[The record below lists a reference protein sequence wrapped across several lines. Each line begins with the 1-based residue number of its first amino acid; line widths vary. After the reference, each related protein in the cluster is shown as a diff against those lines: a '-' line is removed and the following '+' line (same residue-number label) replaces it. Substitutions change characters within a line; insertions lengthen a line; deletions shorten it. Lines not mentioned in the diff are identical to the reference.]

1 MTDATKPAPFPVR
14 AVLFDLDG
22 TLADTAPDLGN
33 ALNRVRA
40 DLNLPPLPLA
50 ALRPYASHG
59 ARGMLRGA
67 MGIEESDS
75 DYPVLRDK
83 YLDYYGEALF
93 VHTRLFDGADQMLT
107 EIERR
112 GLGWGIV
119 TNKAARFTLP
129 LLEHLGIAAR
139 AGAVIC
145 GDTTPHIKPHP
156 APLLAGAQ
164 SLTLPPADCLYV
176 GDAER
181 DIAGGKAAGMKTVL
195 ARFGYLGP
203 QDTPDTWHADGSIDS
218 LGALLNWLP
227 PYPGQAPAF
236 R

>member
-1 MTDATKPAPFPVR
+1 MTSATKRAPFPVR

-22 TLADTAPDLGN
+22 TLADTAPDLGS

-40 DLNLPPLPLA
+40 DLHLPPLPLA
-50 ALRPYASHG
+50 ALRPFASHG

-67 MGIEESDS
+67 MGIEEGNS
-75 DYPVLRDK
+75 DYPVLRDR

-93 VHTRLFDGADQMLT
+93 VHTRLFDGADAMLA

-112 GLGWGIV
+112 GLSWGIV
-119 TNKAARFTLP
+119 TNKTARFTLP
-129 LLEHLGIAAR
+129 LLAHLGIAER

-145 GDTTPHIKPHP
+145 GDTTPHSKPHP
-156 APLLAGAQ
+156 APLLAGAKL
-164 SLTLPPADCLYV
+164 LTIDPVDCLYV

-181 DIAGGKAAGMKTVL
+181 DIVGGKAAGMKTML

-203 QDTPDTWHADGSIDS
+203 QDTPDKWQADASIDS
-218 LGALLNWLP
+218 LSALLDWLP
-227 PYPGQAPAF
+227 N
-236 R
+236 

>member
-1 MTDATKPAPFPVR
+1 MNDATKPAPFPVR

-40 DLNLPPLPLA
+40 DLDLPPLPLA

-67 MGIEESDS
+67 MGVEESDS
-75 DYPVLRDK
+75 EYPVLRDK
-83 YLDYYGEALF
+83 YLDYYGKALF

-112 GLGWGIV
+112 GLSWGIV

-139 AGAVIC
+139 AGAVVC

-156 APLLAGAQ
+156 APLLAGAR

-203 QDTPDTWHADGSIDS
+203 EDTPDSWHADGSIDS
-218 LGALLNWLP
+218 LRALLDWLP
-227 PYPGQAPAF
+227 HYPGQAPAL